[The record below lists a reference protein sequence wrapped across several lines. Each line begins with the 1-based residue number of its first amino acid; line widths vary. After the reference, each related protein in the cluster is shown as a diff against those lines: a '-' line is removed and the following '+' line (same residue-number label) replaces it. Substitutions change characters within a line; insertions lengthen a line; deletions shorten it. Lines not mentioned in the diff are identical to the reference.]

1 MAKITLYNFPQSTCS
16 QKVRL
21 TMWEK
26 GIPYEDYIVDHA
38 KREHLGD
45 AYLSLNPNG
54 VVPTITHGESV
65 IIDSSVIM
73 EYLEEVFPETPMSP
87 KDPVGRAH
95 MRKWLRYLEEV
106 PTPAIRVPSFNTFL
120 SKRYANMA
128 DDTYQEM
135 ADRHPVRK
143 HFYKRMNKVGF
154 SAEETAESIDR
165 LDQAAQRFNDALAA
179 HGKPWIMGG
188 RHHHRRRGVPA
199 HGRPHDRPRSRRHG
213 RRKARTRRLVPALCR
228 ARVLPQDLL
237 QGRPADRYFRARR
250 LTAGTKYNRRSTDS

>member
-1 MAKITLYNFPQSTCS
+1 MATITLYNFPQSTCS

-45 AYLSLNPNG
+45 AYLRLNPNG
-54 VVPTITHGESV
+54 VVPTITHGDSV
-65 IIDSSVIM
+65 IVDSSVIM
-73 EYLEEVFPETPMSP
+73 EYLEEVFPEMPMSP

-106 PTPAIRVPSFNTFL
+106 PTPAIRVPSFNKFL
-120 SKRYANMA
+120 SKRYADM
-128 DDTYQEM
+128 DDDKYQEM

-154 SAEETAESIDR
+154 SAEETAESLDR
-165 LDQAAQRFNDALAA
+165 LDQAARRFNDTLTA
-179 HGKPWIMGG
+179 HGKPWIMGDDITIADAAYLPT
-188 RHHHRRRGVPA
+188 V
-199 HGRPHDRPRSRRHG
+199 DRMIDLG
-213 RRKARTRRLVPALCR
+213 LGDMIYEKPALSDWYR
-228 ARVLPQDLL
+228 
-237 QGRPADRYFRARR
+237 RYSEREAFRKTFYKGAR
-250 LTAGTKYNRRSTDS
+250 LTDIFGPAA